1 MKTKNLFK
9 AKGMI
14 LPLFLTLLV
23 FIACNKKEIL
33 ESQRPEI
40 PALTDPIPYDVL
52 GRGTI
57 VFERIGPYPG
67 EWESWYVINVE
78 QKKTWSL
85 QFKRSTWLDF
95 ISPDGKKIA
104 FSAHAIYTMNIDGS
118 EMQKITE
125 GEFGYMSSW
134 SPDSKKLYFRQDFPP
149 RLYSQSAIPNAT
161 DLKQIKIFT
170 IQTYPGSPEWIIAP
184 SGAVTISSEGKIAYA
199 CNLNRQ
205 NGLAGLYIMENDGSN
220 LSLIV
225 PLPEGKIFDSPVFS
239 PDGQSIYF
247 FSVEKDSSGAYVT
260 ADLMRVNPDGS
271 NLQMIK
277 SLAVG
282 GQRQW
287 HYSVSKSTTIFLACS
302 LDGSKLLFNLPK
314 SDFVSHLYVLNIDG
328 TGFTQ
333 VTFAEGVTDR
343 CASWGR

>member
-40 PALTDPIPYDVL
+40 PTLTDPIPYDVL

-57 VFERIGPYPG
+57 VFERTGPYPG
-67 EWESWYVINVE
+67 EYEGWYVISVE

-85 QFKRSTWLDF
+85 EFKNIVGLDA
-95 ISPDGKKIA
+95 ISPDGKRISFTA
-104 FSAHAIYTMNIDGS
+104 EAIYTVNTDGS
-118 EMQKITE
+118 NVQKITDT
-125 GEFGYMSSW
+125 GFGYMAAW
-134 SPDSKKLYFRQDFPP
+134 SPDSKKLYFRQKYPP
-149 RLYSQSAIPNAT
+149 RLYSQSAIPHAT
-161 DLKQIKIFT
+161 DLKLIKKFT
-170 IQTYPGSPEWIIAP
+170 VQPNPNDPEYYIRP
-184 SGAVTISSEGKIAYA
+184 SGAVTVAPDGKIAYT
-199 CNLNRQ
+199 CNDNRQ
-205 NGLAGLYIMENDGSN
+205 MGLAGLYIMENDGSN

-225 PLPEGKIFDSPVFS
+225 PFPEGKIFDSPVFS

-260 ADLMRVNPDGS
+260 ADLMRVDPNGS